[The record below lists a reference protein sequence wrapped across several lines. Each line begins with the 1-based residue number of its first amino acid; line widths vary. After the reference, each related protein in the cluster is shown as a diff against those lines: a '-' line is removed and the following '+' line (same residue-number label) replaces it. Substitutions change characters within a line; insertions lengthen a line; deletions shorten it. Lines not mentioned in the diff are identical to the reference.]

1 MVEVPEELIGLIAVL
16 TLPVGILVGWAVGFE
31 AAAVVFVVGWLA
43 LVPGL
48 AVLRDWLGD
57 EENPAAGAGTA
68 MEPRENPLETLR
80 ERYARGEIG
89 DAEFERRLEELVATE
104 DGPERPRSEPERELE
119 ERPEG

>member
-16 TLPVGILVGWAVGFE
+16 TLPLGILAGWTVGFE

-48 AVLRDWLGD
+48 GILREWLGSD
-57 EENPAAGAGTA
+57 DDLAARAGAVTDD
-68 MEPRENPLETLR
+68 EDPLETLR

-89 DAEFERRLEELVATE
+89 DEEFERRLEELVATE
-104 DGPERPRSEPERELE
+104 EGPERPGRDRERELE
-119 ERPEG
+119 